1 MLGVIVLCTFC
12 SVFIFALVVLSIVS
26 RGLEEY
32 EERYLT
38 KGSRDLTEMFYFIA
52 PRQLLLLTLVVTI
65 VFGLLGVVTFNWAVG
80 LLLAVVGFLV
90 PFIGIRKIRERR
102 ILLFEKQLTDALV
115 QMSAAFRAG
124 LTLSQAC
131 QSISEEM
138 PPPINQ
144 EFGLFVKEI
153 KLGVSQEQALQNMA
167 DRVGSE
173 DLQLVVTSTNIAKQL
188 GGNMAE
194 MYDIISGTIRE
205 RFRLEGRIRALT
217 SQGKMQGWIVG
228 SMPLALGLVLYA
240 MRPDLMEPM
249 LHSTFGIA
257 LISLVLVMEAMGAF
271 LISRI
276 VNIDV

>member
-1 MLGVIVLCTFC
+1 MIGIIILAVFG
-12 SVFIFALVVLSIVS
+12 SVVVFALVVLSVIS

-38 KGSRDLTEMFYFIA
+38 RGSRELTEMFYFIN
-52 PRQLLLLTLVVTI
+52 PRQLLLLTIAVAIMFAFLGWVV
-65 VFGLLGVVTFNWAVG
+65 FNWFVALGMGV
-80 LLLAVVGFLV
+80 AGFLI
-90 PFIGIRKIRERR
+90 PFVGIKKLRERR
-102 ILLFEKQLTDALV
+102 IRKFEEQLVDSLV

-124 LTLSQAC
+124 LTLAQATE
-131 QSISEEM
+131 SISTEM
-138 PPPINQ
+138 PPPLAQ

-153 KLGVSQEQALQNMA
+153 KLGVSQEEALQNMA

-173 DLQLVVTSTNIAKQL
+173 DLQLVVTSTNISRQL

-194 MYDIISGTIRE
+194 MYDIISSTIRE

-217 SQGKMQGWIVG
+217 AQGKLQGWIVG
-228 SMPLALGLVLYA
+228 SMPLALALILNY

-249 LHSTFGIA
+249 LHSSFGYA
-257 LISLVLVMEAMGAF
+257 LIATVIIMEIIGIIM
-271 LISRI
+271 IRRI